1 MNYTNVLGAAAMLGL
16 AATVHAQQEPAAP
29 PPAPPAEE
37 IADANKVVVTAQKRE
52 QLLQEV
58 PLSVNAMSAQA
69 LANAKLDTGTEIARL
84 VANLRV
90 SVLGDESQPKFSLR
104 GISSSEF
111 NLNAISPTGAFF
123 DEVYVG
129 AQYLGGAQIFDV
141 ERVEVLR
148 GPQGTLF
155 GKNTTA
161 GAVNFISKKPTFRQQ
176 AEMTVGVGSN
186 GYREAKGMLEAPLI
200 ENRLSARLA
209 FTGAHSDGYV
219 HNVNPAGHDLSNIDR
234 KAVRLSLGYKD
245 ESGLNGTLRLFAV
258 RNNPEAVGAT
268 NEGLAANGLNALGK
282 NPRINPFTGARLGD
296 REVAT
301 DRSGNIEVRG
311 SGGYLTLNKRLEHGT
326 VTSITSFLNGRF
338 LNLVDA
344 DGTMDPLL
352 HIDFTSKTHEF
363 SQDLR
368 FSSSFDG
375 PFQVIAGLYH
385 QRDKVDIGTTYTI
398 FGGPPVLP
406 ILRQKYNQARRSNA
420 AYVDGTYELDERATI
435 YGGLRY
441 TRDEGEMRGFHVT
454 PVVPVQPTLSYSDA
468 KPTGRLGASYKLS
481 RDVMAYGH
489 YARGYRSSAFNG
501 GALTNAADLNTAKPE
516 YLNSYEAGVKS
527 QMWDRRLTLNAS
539 AFRYDFK
546 QQQFLNVVGIG
557 TQQLVNAGR
566 SRITGAEFEAALQAT
581 RELRVNASVG
591 LLNGKYREL
600 LLNGVD
606 LSGKRMIEAPRYTAN
621 AGIDYSLPL
630 GGYKLN
636 FHGDASVIGE
646 QYFLATNAP
655 ASRVGVTRDVSARI
669 ALLSPSK
676 KVEVALYGKNLSDN
690 RNPAGIVL
698 DATSQTRFTTVP
710 YPRRYGV
717 DLTVRY

>member
-1 MNYTNVLGAAAMLGL
+1 MRNTKKKVLGTVAALGM
-16 AATVHAQQEPAAP
+16 AATAQAQQASAS
-29 PPAPPAEE
+29 APAEQMAE
-37 IADANKVVVTAQKRE
+37 VAKVVVTAQKRE
-52 QLLQEV
+52 QFLQEV
-58 PLSVNAMSAQA
+58 PVSVNVINAQS

-90 SVLGDESQPKFSLR
+90 STLGDESQPKFSLR

-111 NLNAISPTGAFF
+111 NLNAISPTGVFF

-176 AEMTVGVGSN
+176 GELTLGVGSN
-186 GYREAKGMLEAPLI
+186 NYHEAKGMVELPLI
-200 ENRLSARLA
+200 DNRLSARLA
-209 FTGAHSDGYV
+209 FTGAQSDGYIK
-219 HNVNPAGHDLSNIDR
+219 NVNPAGHDLSNIDR
-234 KAVRLSLGYKD
+234 KAMRLTLGYKGD
-245 ESGLNGTLRLFAV
+245 DGLSGTLRLFAV
-258 RNNPEAVGAT
+258 NNNPQAIGVT
-268 NEGLAANGLNALGK
+268 NEGLLANDLNANGK

-301 DRSGNIEVRG
+301 DRSGYIEVRG
-311 SGGYLTLNKRLEHGT
+311 GGGYLTLNKSLDFGSI
-326 VTSITSFLNGRF
+326 TSITSFLNGRF

-352 HIDFTSKTHEF
+352 HIDFRSKTHEF

-368 FSSSFDG
+368 FASSFNG
-375 PFQVIAGLYH
+375 PFQFIAGAYH
-385 QRDKVDIGTTYTI
+385 QRDNVDIGTIYTI

-406 ILRQKYNQARRSNA
+406 ILGQNYHQERRSYA
-420 AYVDGTYELDERATI
+420 AYVDGTYDLDQRFTV

-441 TRDEGEMRGFHVT
+441 TRDGGDLSNFHVT
-454 PVVPVQPTLSYSDA
+454 PVIPVQATISYSDA
-468 KPTGRLGASYKLS
+468 QPTGRLGASMKVT
-481 RDVMAYGH
+481 RDLMVFGH
-489 YARGYRSSAFNG
+489 YARGYHSSAFNG
-501 GALTNAADLNTAKPE
+501 GALTSAADLNVAKPE
-516 YLNSYEAGVKS
+516 FLNSFEVGVKS
-527 QMWDRRLTLNAS
+527 QVLNRKLTLNAS

-546 QQQFLNVVGIG
+546 QQQFLNLVGISS
-557 TQQLVNAGR
+557 QQLVNAGQ
-566 SRITGAEFEAALQAT
+566 SRITGAEFEAMLQAT
-581 RELRVNASVG
+581 RDLRFNASVG
-591 LLNGKYREL
+591 LLDGTYRSL
-600 LLNGVD
+600 ILNGAD

-621 AGIDYSLPL
+621 AGIDYSMPAG
-630 GGYKLN
+630 GGYKLS
-636 FHGDASVIGE
+636 FHGDGSLIGA

-655 ASRVGVTRDVSARI
+655 KSRVGVTRDVAARI

-676 KVEVALYGKNLSDN
+676 KVEVAVYGKNLSDN

-698 DATSQTRFTTVP
+698 DATSQTKFTTVP
-710 YPRRYGV
+710 HPRRFGV
-717 DLTVRY
+717 DVTFRY